1 MTEGV
6 RKIKRSL
13 LEKVFSI
20 VSEEKKTE
28 DALLVFTDKIM
39 ESD

>member
-28 DALLVFTDKIM
+28 DALLVSTDKIM

>member
-1 MTEGV
+1 MEGV

-28 DALLVFTDKIM
+28 DALLVSTDKIM